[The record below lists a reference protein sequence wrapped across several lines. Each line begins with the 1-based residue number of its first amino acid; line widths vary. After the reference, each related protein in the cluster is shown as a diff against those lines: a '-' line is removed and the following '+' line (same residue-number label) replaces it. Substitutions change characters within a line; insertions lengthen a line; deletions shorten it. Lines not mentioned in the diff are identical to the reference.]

1 MKIGRILY
9 KIKTN
14 WLAAFGFTFLT
25 VAIIFCL
32 LFLFTSYNQLSRWYI
47 AGSPGFYRQ
56 DFWGKEFFTQRT
68 KAHGNLFCI
77 GGLLASST
85 LCFLLA
91 RNQHKEKISVR
102 FNFRAWVPT
111 CFLAICGTLAWL
123 WGNSLARPAFDEAF
137 SAINCAGLPPFYTV
151 SYYMLPNNH
160 ILFNFINGLVFH
172 FATDKVFTGRLISL
186 VCYLAIIIIM
196 YTSLIRLLKNNF
208 VAVIITLVLMLQ
220 FPMWG
225 FSFQARGY
233 EFCSLAAWLAF
244 FALSQYRL
252 TGNGRW
258 LKLYVIA
265 CAAGYWC
272 IPVFLY
278 FHVTCTIFII
288 VNANRKEN
296 AAANFWKA
304 QLVIALVVFLLYL
317 PALCF
322 SGLPAL
328 IANKYVIVQTQSLQT
343 FSNNLLI
350 TLKSYLESFSG
361 NFNSENHLGAGLLFF
376 MPLILFCFYTK
387 QSALLLGKFFISIW
401 VAWLSITGMIRTFPP
416 DRIMAAQLS
425 ISLAISCYT
434 LCLLAEAVIRK
445 TRLRIPLLI
454 IAFGLLVFYFIRS
467 DRANV
472 NYRLYQNDTNAD
484 FTRIYRG
491 LNLIPPGKSID
502 FSDEC
507 FYWRYLYQ
515 KKTGALATITP
526 ELPQFYI
533 RSKSDSLSPRY
544 RRYLL
549 KSIAG
554 EYEVYEKPA
563 PGSAKAF
570 IGHKIN

>member
-1 MKIGRILY
+1 MKIGRTLY

-14 WLAAFGFTFLT
+14 WHAAFGFTFLAL
-25 VAIIFCL
+25 AIIFCL
-32 LFLFTSYNQLSRWYI
+32 LFLFTGYNQLSHWYI

-56 DFWGKEFFTQRT
+56 DFWGKAFFTQRT
-68 KAHGNLFCI
+68 KAYGNLFCI

-91 RNQHKEKISVR
+91 RNQHKEKISIR
-102 FNFRAWVPT
+102 LNFRAWVPI
-111 CFLAICGTLAWL
+111 CFLPICGTLAWL
-123 WGNSLARPAFDEAF
+123 WGNSLVRPAFDEAF

-186 VCYLAIIIIM
+186 VCYLCIILIM
-196 YTSLIRLLKNNF
+196 YNWLVSLLKNNF
-208 VAVIITLVLMLQ
+208 VAVMITLVLMLQ
-220 FPMWG
+220 FPTWG

-252 TGNGRW
+252 FGNGRW

-278 FHVTCTIFII
+278 FHVACTILII
-288 VNANRKEN
+288 VSANQKEN

-328 IANKYVIVQTQSLQT
+328 IANKYVSVQTQSLQT

-350 TLKSYLESFSG
+350 TFKSYLEGFSG

-376 MPLILFCFYTK
+376 MPLTLFCFYTNK
-387 QSALLLGKFFISIW
+387 CALLLGKFFISIW
-401 VAWLSITGMIRTFPP
+401 VAWLLVTGIIRIFPP

-445 TRLRIPLLI
+445 TRLRIPILI
-454 IAFGLLVFYFIRS
+454 IAFGLLAYYFIRS
-467 DRANV
+467 DQDNV
-472 NYRLYQNDTNAD
+472 NYRLYQNDINAN
-484 FTRIYRG
+484 FTRIRRA
-491 LNLIPPGKSID
+491 LELIPPGKSID

-515 KKTGALATITP
+515 KRTGTLARTTP

-533 RSKSDSLSPRY
+533 RSKNDSLPPRY
-544 RRYLL
+544 RRYRL

-554 EYEVYEKPA
+554 EYEVYKKPA
-563 PGSAKAF
+563 PRSTQTV
-570 IGHKIN
+570 IDHKIH